1 MFPTTL
7 VFINSLALCLPQ
19 NTHFEHRIFIFQLV
33 TTAKKKGIQPV
44 IVQKNL
50 LKSAIAVEVRDIG
63 PGIVVRMSILMV
75 KLALELNQLQSKNA
89 TYATVLII
97 FKQIVR
103 VLHATGNF
111 EYIASKNFSSNLL
124 TGLKHLQLIIGRCIS
139 NKNSS
144 KLYFHPYKQS
154 HIQIPT
160 PKSAKPISYLYYNK
174 QIK

>member
-1 MFPTTL
+1 M
-7 VFINSLALCLPQ
+7 
-19 NTHFEHRIFIFQLV
+19 
-33 TTAKKKGIQPV
+33 

-139 NKNSS
+139 NK
-144 KLYFHPYKQS
+144 KKQK
-154 HIQIPT
+154 IQKYI
-160 PKSAKPISYLYYNK
+160 IS
-174 QIK
+174 Q